1 MIGIVTPYKVVNYG
15 TKLQAYA
22 MQELMSKYDD
32 AELLGFVSGTDR
44 RLSSIIGKVYLKFI
58 RKKNGSS
65 TSPIDEELKKR
76 EKAINSFDRFYRFG
90 KIIKGNAALNNAIN
104 DYSTVVCGSDQLW
117 APSNVIA
124 DYFTL
129 TLIPENINKFSY
141 AASFG
146 INDIPKALRKRYKK
160 FITRLNFVS
169 VREQQGKAIVKE
181 VTGKEATVVLDPT
194 LMLEANE
201 WRVLAEKSTIHIEKP
216 YVFCYFLGKS
226 SEHRE
231 FACKLAKKKGLVLV
245 SIPHFK
251 GWNEADKN
259 FGDIQI
265 YEAGP
270 IEFLNLI
277 KCACY
282 VCTDSFHGTV
292 FSILFKRQV
301 AVFER
306 FKKGSD
312 ESTNSRIYTL
322 LENFGMKNQLY
333 ADDKDV
339 DAFLAAPIN
348 YTDVIDKLSVLRKES
363 FDFLD
368 NAIGKKEN
376 D

>member
-22 MQELMSKYDD
+22 MQELLSKYDD
-32 AELLGFVSGTDR
+32 AELLGFVPGTDR
-44 RLSSIIGKVYLKFI
+44 RLSSIIGKVYLKLT
-58 RKKNGSS
+58 RKKSGSS
-65 TSPIDEELKKR
+65 TSSIDQVLKKR
-76 EKAINSFDRFYRFG
+76 EKAINSFDRFYKFG
-90 KIIKGNAALNNAIN
+90 KTVKGNTALKNTINN
-104 DYSTVVCGSDQLW
+104 YSTIVCGSDQLW

-146 INDIPKALRKRYKK
+146 INDIPKRLRKRYKK

-169 VREQQGKAIVKE
+169 VREQQGKVIVKE
-181 VTGKEATVVLDPT
+181 VAGKDATVVLDPT
-194 LMLEANE
+194 LMIEATE
-201 WRVLAEKSTIHIEKP
+201 WGTLAEKSKIHIEKQ
-216 YVFCYFLGKS
+216 YVFCYFLGIS

-231 FACKLAKKKGLVLV
+231 FARKLAEKKGLVLV
-245 SIPHFK
+245 SIPYFK
-251 GWNEADKN
+251 GWNEADKD

-270 IEFLNLI
+270 VEFLNLI

-282 VCTDSFHGTV
+282 VCTDSFHGAA

-306 FKKGSD
+306 FKKTSD

-322 LENFGMKNQLY
+322 LESFGMKKQLY
-333 ADDKDV
+333 TNDKDV
-339 DAFLAAPIN
+339 DAFLETPIN
-348 YTDVIDKLSVLRKES
+348 YADVDDKLSVLREES
-363 FDFLD
+363 FSFLD
-368 NAIGKKEN
+368 NAIGKKRK
-376 D
+376 